1 MGDVATRV
9 LVVEDDNDVRAMLRM
24 LLEAEGYLVSEVGTA
39 EEAWVVFN
47 DQPIDAAMIDLKLP
61 GMHGFELC
69 RRMRRG
75 SDVPIIV
82 VTAQVHDADVVAGL
96 EAGADD
102 YVTKPFN
109 PKVLTARL
117 RALLR
122 RTRSADSAGH
132 LVFGPLVV
140 VPREGRA
147 ERDGEAVAL
156 TKTEFRLLCD
166 LAEHGDQLMTRDQ
179 LLERVWGYE
188 YTGDGRLVDAH
199 VRRIRSKIEADP
211 ANPQLLQTVRGL
223 GYRLVRP

>member
-1 MGDVATRV
+1 M
-9 LVVEDDNDVRAMLRM
+9 VVEDDNDVRSMLRM
-24 LLEAEGYLVSEVGTA
+24 LLESEGYRVSEAGTA
-39 EEAWVVFN
+39 EDAWEMFTS
-47 DQPIDAAMIDLKLP
+47 QPTDAALVDLKLP

-69 RRMRRG
+69 RRMRKV

-122 RTRSADSAGH
+122 RTQSADSAGH

-140 VPREGRA
+140 IPREGRA

-166 LAEHGDQLMTRDQ
+166 LAEHGDQLTTRDS

-188 YTGDGRLVDAH
+188 YAGDGRLVDAH
-199 VRRIRSKIEADP
+199 IRRIRSKIEVDP
-211 ANPQLLQTVRGL
+211 ANPRLIQTVRGL